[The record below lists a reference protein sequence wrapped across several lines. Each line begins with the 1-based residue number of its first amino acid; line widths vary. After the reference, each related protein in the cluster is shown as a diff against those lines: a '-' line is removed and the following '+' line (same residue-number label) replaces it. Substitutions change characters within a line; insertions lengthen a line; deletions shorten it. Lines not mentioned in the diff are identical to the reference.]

1 MSKAFKDLE
10 KILEKTMALQ
20 TALALLEWDDE
31 TLAPEEAGPVSYT
44 HLDVY
49 KRQTIW
55 FIKMG
60 TTIYAPSP

>member
-31 TLAPEEAGPVSYT
+31 TLAPEEAGPYT
-44 HLDVY
+44 ERVIGALSEEY
-49 KRQTIW
+49 YQI
-55 FIKMG
+55 I
-60 TTIYAPSP
+60 